1 MVLRIIH
8 FFSGVFWVGFAMF
21 NFFFFRPTI
30 KATGENGQKTMQYLL
45 HKTRLFPTVY
55 TAATLTMLSGLVLYW
70 IYSGFRI
77 SFISTEYGVVL
88 TIGSIAG
95 IIAWIIAVMIIR
107 GIFSQIQIIGQKI
120 QASDGPPSPE
130 LADQMQVLNTRLGKM
145 GKMAVSFLII
155 ALLGMSIAQ
164 YSPF

>member
-1 MVLRIIH
+1 
-8 FFSGVFWVGFAMF
+8 
-21 NFFFFRPTI
+21 
-30 KATGENGQKTMQYLL
+30 
-45 HKTRLFPTVY
+45 
-55 TAATLTMLSGLVLYW
+55 MLSGLVLYW